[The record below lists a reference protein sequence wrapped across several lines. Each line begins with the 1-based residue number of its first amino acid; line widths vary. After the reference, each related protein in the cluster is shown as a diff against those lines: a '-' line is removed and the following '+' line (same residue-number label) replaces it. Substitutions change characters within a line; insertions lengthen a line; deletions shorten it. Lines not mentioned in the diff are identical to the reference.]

1 MEIFPT
7 FALTPYKKEVL
18 GLTVKSF
25 FLSFFLIY
33 KLHE

>member
-25 FLSFFLIY
+25 FCHFFIY